1 MSYLPIGA
9 YGVIGDMRSVAL
21 VGNNGSIDWCCLPHF
36 DSPSVFAAIL
46 DDQKGGFFSLAPA
59 GECQTKQMYL
69 PNTNVLMTRFFS
81 DEGMAEVIDFMPVG
95 KDAGGKTDQQSR
107 QIIRMA
113 KAIRG
118 PFRFRMECRPA
129 FDYARQGHQLE
140 VGPDGNSA
148 LFSAPGRQ
156 FALKSTH
163 PLTRTDDAITA
174 EFTLESEKQA
184 LFALRHCE
192 GGAGHLMEEP
202 VDGETLLNETVRFWR
217 EWVLHSQYRGRW
229 RETVTRSALVLKLL
243 TFVPTGAIVAAPT
256 TSLPEAIGGV
266 RNWDYRFTWVRD
278 AAFTVYSLMRLGY
291 TEEAAA
297 FAQFMQA
304 RAKEQDPNDG
314 PLNVMYGIDGR
325 HDLREETLD
334 HLAGYRGSK
343 PVRVG
348 NAAVDHL
355 QLDIYGELMDTLYLY
370 DKYGPP
376 LSYDMWI
383 SVERMLDWLVKNWAR
398 EDQSIWEVR
407 GGPRQFTYSKLQ
419 CWVAFDRGVRLAR
432 NRSFPTEG
440 DQWRFERN
448 KIYNAIMTEGWNERK
463 GAFTQCFGDALNADA
478 LDGGALDASALMM
491 PLMQFVSPKDPRMIS
506 TIDAIRRELAS
517 DCLVRRY
524 EIGKAAQDGLPGHES
539 FFSICSFWLVDAMA
553 RAGQAEEAQLL
564 FEKLL
569 SYANHLGLFSEEIGF
584 KGELLGNFPQALTHL
599 GLISAAYN
607 LDRLLDG
614 R

>member
-46 DDQKGGFFSLAPA
+46 DDKKGGFFSLAAA
-59 GECQTKQMYL
+59 GECETKQMYL
-69 PNTNVLMTRFFS
+69 PDTNVLITRFFS

-95 KDAGGKTDQQSR
+95 KDAGGETDQQSR
-107 QIIRMA
+107 QIVRIV

-129 FDYARQGHQLE
+129 FDYARQQHQVEL
-140 VGPDGNSA
+140 GSDGNSA

-163 PLTRTDDAITA
+163 PLTPDGDAVIA
-174 EFTLESEKQA
+174 EFTLESGKQA
-184 LFALRHCE
+184 VFAMRHSE
-192 GGAGHLMEEP
+192 GACGHLMEEP
-202 VDGETLLNETVRFWR
+202 VNGDGLLTETVRFWR
-217 EWVLHSQYRGRW
+217 AWVARSRYRGRW

-243 TFVPTGAIVAAPT
+243 TFVPTGAIVAAAT

-266 RNWDYRFTWVRD
+266 RNWDYRYTWVRD
-278 AAFTVYSLMRLGY
+278 AAFSVYSLMRLGY
-291 TEEAAA
+291 TEEAGA

-334 HLAGYRGSK
+334 HLDGYRGSK

-355 QLDIYGELMDTLYLY
+355 QLDIYGELMDSLYLY

-383 SVERMLDWLVKNWAR
+383 SIERMLDWLVKNW
-398 EDQSIWEVR
+398 EQKDQSIWEVR
-407 GGPRQFTYSKLQ
+407 GGPQQFTYSKLQ
-419 CWVAFDRGVRLAR
+419 CWVALDRGVRLAR
-432 NRSFPTEG
+432 KRSFPTES

-448 KIYNAIMTEGWNERK
+448 KIYNAIMADGWNQQK
-463 GAFTQCFGDALNADA
+463 GAFRQYFGSD
-478 LDGGALDASALMM
+478 ALDASALMM
-491 PLMQFVSPKDPRMIS
+491 PLMLFVSPKDPRMIS

-524 EIGKAAQDGLPGHES
+524 EIGKAAHDGLPGYES
-539 FFSICSFWLVDAMA
+539 FFSICSFWLVEAMA
-553 RAGQAEEAQLL
+553 RAGQVEEAQLL

-569 SYANHLGLFSEEIGF
+569 SYANHLGLFSEELGG

-599 GLISAAYN
+599 GLISAAHN
-607 LDRLLDG
+607 LDKLLDN